1 MLMSVYSGWM
11 KDRYFG
17 VTILGIII
25 RDTIKY
31 AMLIVYYKH
40 IYIKMKIFVYLK
52 SVYLFSFQL
61 LLSMFYCFIV
71 D

>member
-1 MLMSVYSGWM
+1 MLMCVYSSWM

-17 VTILGIII
+17 VRILGIII

-31 AMLIVYYKH
+31 AMLIVYHKH
-40 IYIKMKIFVYLK
+40 IYIKMKIFMYLK

-61 LLSMFYCFIV
+61 LVFIFYCFIV

>member
-40 IYIKMKIFVYLK
+40 IYIKMKIL
-52 SVYLFSFQL
+52 
-61 LLSMFYCFIV
+61 CT
-71 D
+71 